1 MGISNSAEHASAG
14 TFSLAAANGNMRAY
28 SRQSA
33 KNHNSNTATVN
44 AMTNFHMK
52 ESKENACSSSSA
64 QGFDARYSDS
74 FSLNGLPHVSS
85 DERKTLSDH
94 SIPSLYRNSLS
105 TIRASGSSLDMEDV
119 NYMYKGNSSAG
130 VEVEHSESPSMR
142 LLGSTSQTSMNSIL
156 NNAMIASGSMIS
168 VRSYAADEDIE
179 TTSQLLNNC
188 MLMSDD
194 FDVKNIVNISEP
206 LSYDNAQDNEQ
217 QSFTESVILND
228 GGLNEDSLIYIS
240 QDNKNET
247 FDTFIDDLRISEAD
261 CSYGSL
267 TLFENLS
274 NYIDALVASTGSV
287 DFQSAGNG
295 GRRQQQFLESISLPS
310 GFENVSQLNI
320 SPFNESASVIQ
331 SSFSAI
337 QAVDLAGFTANNE
350 SRTSSEHSD
359 SDNLLLSPP
368 TALSR
373 SIEYEP
379 VRVNVLPMPS
389 VISTAAVS
397 YLDVESAHTT
407 WKVPSPVFEGHPS
420 ARMQVPADLFP
431 LPLKVAPTS
440 AKLETV
446 ALTSKIIESNSPGKK

>member
-105 TIRASGSSLDMEDV
+105 TIRASGSSLDMEDM
-119 NYMYKGNSSAG
+119 NYMYKGNSSAA

-228 GGLNEDSLIYIS
+228 GGLNEDS
-240 QDNKNET
+240 QK
-247 FDTFIDDLRISEAD
+247 LRQWMHI
-261 CSYGSL
+261 L
-267 TLFENLS
+267 
-274 NYIDALVASTGSV
+274 
-287 DFQSAGNG
+287 
-295 GRRQQQFLESISLPS
+295 
-310 GFENVSQLNI
+310 
-320 SPFNESASVIQ
+320 
-331 SSFSAI
+331 
-337 QAVDLAGFTANNE
+337 
-350 SRTSSEHSD
+350 
-359 SDNLLLSPP
+359 
-368 TALSR
+368 
-373 SIEYEP
+373 
-379 VRVNVLPMPS
+379 
-389 VISTAAVS
+389 
-397 YLDVESAHTT
+397 
-407 WKVPSPVFEGHPS
+407 
-420 ARMQVPADLFP
+420 
-431 LPLKVAPTS
+431 
-440 AKLETV
+440 
-446 ALTSKIIESNSPGKK
+446 